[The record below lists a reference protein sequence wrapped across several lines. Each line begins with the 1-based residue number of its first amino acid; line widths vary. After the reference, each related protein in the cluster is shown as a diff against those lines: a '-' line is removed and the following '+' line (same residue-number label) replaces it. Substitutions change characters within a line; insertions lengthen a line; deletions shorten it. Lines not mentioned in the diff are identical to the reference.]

1 MRARDSNSAPGT
13 LRKVTSR
20 RRRHNT
26 AKGWVRDRLMRPVLS
41 TTGAVRLEDVKGE
54 TLMVQIA
61 TKSMLL
67 NVKTARRIVDECVSA
82 RRRELIAEAK
92 EGEGR
97 RNGGKCGGAG
107 GERAVRSRFEW
118 AGAGERSSVGAALA
132 GFRASGFGRL
142 PGRKSLR
149 VRLRSRRWRA
159 RARRPPSSHS
169 RPSGTGPTPDLRD
182 ATPWPSASRSEKPD
196 PPGLDV
202 VHRADQPQLRAPEL
216 GLRLGR
222 G

>member
-67 NVKTARRIVDECVSA
+67 NVKTGHRIVDDCVTQKQRDLMEA
-82 RRRELIAEAK
+82 AAKAKAAEAA
-92 EGEGR
+92 E
-97 RNGGKCGGAG
+97 AAAAAASAAAQAASAA
-107 GERAVRSRFEW
+107 AV
-118 AGAGERSSVGAALA
+118 AASA
-132 GFRASGFGRL
+132 ASAAA
-142 PGRKSLR
+142 SAA
-149 VRLRSRRWRA
+149 SEAA
-159 RARRPPSSHS
+159 R
-169 RPSGTGPTPDLRD
+169 
-182 ATPWPSASRSEKPD
+182 
-196 PPGLDV
+196 
-202 VHRADQPQLRAPEL
+202 
-216 GLRLGR
+216 
-222 G
+222 